1 MKNQKSIQ
9 PWSYG
14 MALTLTAF
22 MACVTGCVPVGY
34 SASSA
39 PAGLDPSAVTPMT
52 WVDVAAPQDRKPVS
66 LSFQDGHRASGFAG
80 CNGYSSQV
88 DLGAQAVSFKVIV
101 TTRMLCEPEAMD
113 TEQRYIKALDATR
126 SARIDKGVLELLD
139 GQRKVLW
146 RFKPLT

>member
-1 MKNQKSIQ
+1 
-9 PWSYG
+9 
-14 MALTLTAF
+14 MALALMAF
-22 MACVTGCVPVGY
+22 MVCAAGCVPVGGMAT
-34 SASSA
+34 ST
-39 PAGLDPSAVTPMT
+39 PAGLDPSAVTPVT

-66 LSFQDGHRASGFAG
+66 LSFQEGRRASGFAG

-88 DLGAQAVSFKVIV
+88 DLGTQAVAFSVIV

-113 TEQRYIKALDATR
+113 IEQRYLKALAAAR

>member
-1 MKNQKSIQ
+1 
-9 PWSYG
+9 
-14 MALTLTAF
+14 MALALMAF
-22 MACVTGCVPVGY
+22 MVCAAGCVPAGY
-34 SASSA
+34 SAGA
-39 PAGLDPSAVTPMT
+39 AAAGLDPSAVTPVT

-88 DLGAQAVSFKVIV
+88 DLGTQAVAFNVIV

-113 TEQRYIKALDATR
+113 IEQRYLKALAAAR

>member
-1 MKNQKSIQ
+1 MDL
-9 PWSYG
+9 
-14 MALTLTAF
+14 ALMAF
-22 MACVTGCVPVGY
+22 MVCAVGCVPAGY
-34 SASSA
+34 SAGPA
-39 PAGLDPSAVTPMT
+39 AAGLDPSAVTPVT

-66 LSFQDGHRASGFAG
+66 LSFQEGRRASGFAG

-88 DLGAQAVSFKVIV
+88 DLGTQAVAFNVIV
-101 TTRMLCEPEAMD
+101 TTRMMCEPEAMD
-113 TEQRYIKALDATR
+113 TEQRYLKALAAAR